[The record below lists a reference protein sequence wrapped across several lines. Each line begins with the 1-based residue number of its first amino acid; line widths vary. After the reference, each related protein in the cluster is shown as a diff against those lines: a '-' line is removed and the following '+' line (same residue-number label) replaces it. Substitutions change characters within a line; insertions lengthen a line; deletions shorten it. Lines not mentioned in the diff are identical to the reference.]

1 MNIIQFVYPFFS
13 WWTFRFLQFFATK
26 TMLQWTSCAC
36 LFLHMWN
43 NFSKAYTQRWNCWVT
58 GSALLNFTTYCQ
70 MALQTH
76 LSVIHPPRCIIV
88 LIVPHFYQPL
98 VLSGFSIFA
107 NCIAV
112 KWYLS
117 VILIYISMITN
128 EIKHS
133 IGCFWL
139 YGFHLPLISYWYYLL
154 ILWWI
159 CCLFLI
165 IHLFLCLIAPVRLS
179 ISNTES
185 WSLPLIQ

>member
-1 MNIIQFVYPFFS
+1 MNIIQFVYPFFN

-26 TMLQWTSCAC
+26 TMLQWTSCTC

-70 MALQTH
+70 MALQTD

-107 NCIAV
+107 ICIAV
-112 KWYLS
+112 KLYLS

-128 EIKHS
+128 EIKHY
-133 IGCFWL
+133 IRCFCVW
-139 YGFHLPLISYWYYLL
+139 FSSPINFLL
-154 ILWWI
+154 ILFAHFVMDLLSFPYHSPLSMSD
-159 CCLFLI
+159 CPSETE
-165 IHLFLCLIAPVRLS
+165 HL
-179 ISNTES
+179 
-185 WSLPLIQ
+185 